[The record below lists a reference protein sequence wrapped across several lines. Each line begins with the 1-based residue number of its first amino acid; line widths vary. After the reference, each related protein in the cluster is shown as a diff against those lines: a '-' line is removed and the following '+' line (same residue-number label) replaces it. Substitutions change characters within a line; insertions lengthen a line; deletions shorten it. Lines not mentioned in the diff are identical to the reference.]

1 MRAINDVV
9 RALMGQE
16 RALSNARAAATRLS
30 RQRVERQDVELYFSG
45 REAGLVA
52 DDADGHEADG
62 TQGVRRG

>member
-30 RQRVERQDVELYFSG
+30 RRRVEQQDVELYFADH
-45 REAGLVA
+45 EAATAA
-52 DDADGHEADG
+52 DAVDGHEADG
-62 TQGVRRG
+62 TRGLRRG